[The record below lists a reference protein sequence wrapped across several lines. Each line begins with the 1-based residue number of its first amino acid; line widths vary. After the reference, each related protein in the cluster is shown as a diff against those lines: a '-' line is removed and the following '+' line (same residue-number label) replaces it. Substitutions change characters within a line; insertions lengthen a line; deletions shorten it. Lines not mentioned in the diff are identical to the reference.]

1 MAGRCEEPEIYDD
14 GAVLFYPQ
22 AGECISGRA
31 GIQAAR
37 MAQPN
42 RKRFS
47 VRRMLGRGGL
57 WISELVLRYDG
68 RPVHAVSIMEFD
80 GDKVVRE
87 TQYLADP
94 FEPSPSRARWTD
106 RIASPPRL

>member
-1 MAGRCEEPEIYDD
+1 MVANVVFASRVPREKRHALEQLLFFNGCQARFTRDIVDVIDKYGPPEIYDD
-14 GAVLFYPQ
+14 GAVLLYPQ
-22 AGECISGRA
+22 SGECISGRA

-68 RPVHAVSIMEFD
+68 R
-80 GDKVVRE
+80 
-87 TQYLADP
+87 
-94 FEPSPSRARWTD
+94 
-106 RIASPPRL
+106 